1 MIREPKCV
9 IHNALTCNRVSKT
22 TLLNPV
28 VCATKKIICAK
39 TEKIPTTPLLYILG
53 SLQKCIETIL
63 LLFVF
68 RCITWDTFVMD
79 NELTIQ
85 LNLRINPV
93 LKKTLELFAKK
104 RLTTKSALL
113 REALLDLFE
122 KHGIDLV
129 ENDE

>member
-1 MIREPKCV
+1 V
-9 IHNALTCNRVSKT
+9 NLNALTCNRVVKT

-28 VCATKKIICAK
+28 VCAIRKLFSTK
-39 TEKIPTTPLLYILG
+39 TEKIPPPALLYILG
-53 SLQKCIETIL
+53 CLQKCIKCIETIL

-68 RCITWDTFVMD
+68 RCYTWDTCGMD
-79 NELTIQ
+79 NDLTIQ

-122 KHGIDLV
+122 KHGIPLV

>member
-1 MIREPKCV
+1 MF
-9 IHNALTCNRVSKT
+9 HSN
-22 TLLNPV
+22 
-28 VCATKKIICAK
+28 
-39 TEKIPTTPLLYILG
+39 
-53 SLQKCIETIL
+53 
-63 LLFVF
+63 
-68 RCITWDTFVMD
+68 TWNTYVMD

-129 ENDE
+129 ENDG

>member
-1 MIREPKCV
+1 
-9 IHNALTCNRVSKT
+9 
-22 TLLNPV
+22 
-28 VCATKKIICAK
+28 
-39 TEKIPTTPLLYILG
+39 
-53 SLQKCIETIL
+53 
-63 LLFVF
+63 
-68 RCITWDTFVMD
+68 MD